1 MKIIN
6 KLNGSVLKVLLG
18 LDKVSLVTTAQP
30 QVKVTFAGFE
40 GDRHAGLTMK
50 SDSRTPLYPRGT
62 EIRNVRQVS
71 LVSVEELQ
79 EIARR
84 MQLPSI
90 EPEWLG
96 ANLLLQGIPDL
107 TMIPPSSRLYFPD
120 DTVLVIDSENN
131 PCIHPGK
138 VIQGHFPER
147 SGLVELFVE
156 SARHLRGLV
165 AWVERPGTISAAGGL
180 RFEIPYIPSR
190 FLGELPDHQP
200 AS

>member
-1 MKIIN
+1 
-6 KLNGSVLKVLLG
+6 
-18 LDKVSLVTTAQP
+18 
-30 QVKVTFAGFE
+30 
-40 GDRHAGLTMK
+40 MK

-71 LVSVEELQ
+71 MISVEEMREL
-79 EIARR
+79 ARR
-84 MQLPSI
+84 MDLPVI

-107 TMIPPSSRLYFPD
+107 TMIPPSSRMYFPD
-120 DTVLVIDSENN
+120 NTVLVIDSENN

-138 VIQGHFPER
+138 IIQSHYPER

-165 AWVERPGTISAAGGL
+165 AWVERPGTIAQADGI
-180 RFEIPYIPSR
+180 RFETPQIPNRY
-190 FLGELPDHQP
+190 LVEQP
-200 AS
+200 GQNAA

>member
-6 KLNGSVLKVLLG
+6 KINGSVLKVLLG
-18 LDKVSLVTTAQP
+18 LEAKSLVTTAET

-40 GDRHAGLTMK
+40 GDRHAGLTWK
-50 SDSRTPLYPRGT
+50 SDSRSPYYPRGT

-71 LVSVEELQ
+71 IISVEELQ

-84 MQLPSI
+84 MDLPAI

-107 TMIPPSSRLYFPD
+107 TMVPPSSRLYFPD

-138 VIQGHFPER
+138 VIQSHFPER
-147 SGLVELFVE
+147 AGLAELFVE

-165 AWVERPGTISAAGGL
+165 AWVERPGTIAQADEV
-180 RFEIPYIPSR
+180 RFEIPQIPR
-190 FLGELPDHQP
+190 RYLEEPPDP
-200 AS
+200 SAR

>member
-6 KLNGSVLKVLLG
+6 KINGSVLKVMSG
-18 LDKVSLVTTAQP
+18 LDASSLVTTAQT
-30 QVKVTFAGFE
+30 QVKVTFAGIE

-71 LVSVEELQ
+71 MISAEELQ

-84 MQLPSI
+84 MDLPTV

-96 ANLLLQGIPDL
+96 ANLLIQGIPDL
-107 TMIPPSSRLYFPD
+107 TMIPPSCRMYFPD
-120 DTVLVIDSENN
+120 NTVLVIDSENN

-138 VIQGHFPER
+138 VIQSHYPER
-147 SGLVELFVE
+147 AGLVELFVE

-165 AWVERPGTISAAGGL
+165 AWVERPGTISRADGV
-180 RFEIPYIPSR
+180 RFEIPQITGRY
-190 FLGELPDHQP
+190 LEEP
-200 AS
+200 ADPPAV

>member
-1 MKIIN
+1 LKIIN
-6 KLNGSVLKVLLG
+6 KLNGTILKVMVG
-18 LDKVSLVTTAQP
+18 LDAISLVTTTQT
-30 QVKVTFAGFE
+30 QVRVTFAGLE
-40 GDRHAGLTMK
+40 SDRHAGLTMK

-71 LVSVEELQ
+71 MVSIEELH

-84 MQLPSI
+84 MDLPAI

-96 ANLLLQGIPDL
+96 ANLLIQGIPDF
-107 TMIPPSSRLYFPD
+107 TMIPPSSRMYFPD

-138 VIQGHFPER
+138 VIQSHFPER

-165 AWVERPGTISAAGGL
+165 AWVERPGTIRQADSL
-180 RFEIPYIPSR
+180 RFEIPQISSR
-190 FLGELPDHQP
+190 FLEELPDP
-200 AS
+200 SAG

>member
-6 KLNGSVLKVLLG
+6 KINGSVLKVMSG
-18 LDKVSLVTTAQP
+18 LDASSLVTTAQT
-30 QVKVTFAGFE
+30 QVKVTFAGIE
-40 GDRHAGLTMK
+40 GDRHAGLTLK

-71 LVSVEELQ
+71 MISAEELQ

-84 MQLPSI
+84 MDLPPI

-96 ANLLLQGIPDL
+96 ANLLIQGIPDL
-107 TMIPPSSRLYFPD
+107 TMIPPSSRMYFPD
-120 DTVLVIDSENN
+120 ETVLVIDSENN

-138 VIQGHFPER
+138 VIQSHYPER
-147 SGLVELFVE
+147 AGLVELFVE

-165 AWVERPGTISAAGGL
+165 AWVERPGTISRAAGV
-180 RFEIPYIPSR
+180 RFEIPQITGRYLEEPTDPS
-190 FLGELPDHQP
+190 
-200 AS
+200 AV

>member
-6 KLNGSVLKVLLG
+6 KINGTVLKVLLG
-18 LDKVSLVTTAQP
+18 LEAKSLVTTAQP
-30 QVKVTFAGFE
+30 QVKVTFAGLE
-40 GDRHAGLTMK
+40 GDRHAGLTWK

-62 EIRNVRQVS
+62 EILNVRQVS
-71 LVSVEELQ
+71 MISVEELQ

-84 MQLPSI
+84 MDLPAI

-96 ANLLLQGIPDL
+96 ANLLIQGIPDL
-107 TMIPPSSRLYFPD
+107 TMIPPSSRMYFPD

-138 VIQGHFPER
+138 VIQSHYSER
-147 SGLVELFVE
+147 TGLVELFVE

-165 AWVERPGTISAAGGL
+165 AWVERPRTISQADEL
-180 RFEIPYIPSR
+180 RIEIPFIPSH
-190 FLGELPDHQP
+190 FLEEPSDSP
-200 AS
+200 AG